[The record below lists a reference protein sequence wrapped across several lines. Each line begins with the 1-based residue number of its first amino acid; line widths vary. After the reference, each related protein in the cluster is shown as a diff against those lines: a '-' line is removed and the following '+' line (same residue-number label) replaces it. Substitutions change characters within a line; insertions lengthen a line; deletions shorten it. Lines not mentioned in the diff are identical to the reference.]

1 MSHRDC
7 ELSTVNGIDADLAA
21 GYGPRTENRGAAP
34 IIPLNPRKGAKMN
47 PQEETSIKSMD
58 AILEAL
64 NAAHEAPVEIA
75 RSMAWSSE

>member
-1 MSHRDC
+1 
-7 ELSTVNGIDADLAA
+7 
-21 GYGPRTENRGAAP
+21 
-34 IIPLNPRKGAKMN
+34 MN

-75 RSMAWSSE
+75 RSMAWSIGWQNCSLFCR